1 MLKTILSRVNVLEL
15 SSEQLGKING
25 GASSCPSYCATD
37 SDCAPCTNY
46 QFDATEWKCLDG
58 TCFEA

>member
-1 MLKTILSRVNVLEL
+1 MSRVNVLEL